1 MESNRDEADKCLELA
16 MKFIREGNKEKAE
29 KFVRKAGKLFP
40 SRRIQEVLNLVQ
52 QMDADSKDASDGAS
66 SPNSGHRANGHGHA
80 HARAGADHDNEEAT
94 TSNANY
100 TQEQV
105 EAVKRIRKCKNY
117 YEMLGVS
124 KDFSESELKKSYRK
138 LALAFH
144 PDKNSAP
151 GASEAFKAIGN
162 AYAVLSDGEK
172 KRQYD
177 LYGDEEPVR
186 SRRSHHHHHGFY
198 EYDDPSHGFQADM
211 TAEEIFNMFF
221 GGGMPG
227 SSVYVRRG
235 GRWQRQGAGGG
246 HDDQHGGHHHT
257 GHHYDSSSNFSAIF
271 QLMPILLLILV
282 SMISS
287 LLVSDPLYNLE
298 PSHKYNIQRKT
309 TNLKISYY
317 VKDSFSTDFTGS
329 LRKLERE
336 IEDVYIQRLRDACFR
351 ERAYKEN
358 LLWQAR
364 YSGNSNLMN
373 KAHNYPTS
381 SCTNLEKMYAR
392 RGG

>member
-29 KFVRKAGKLFP
+29 KFVKKAEKLYP

-52 QMDADSKDASDGAS
+52 QMDTKKSNSDNNGTS
-66 SPNSGHRANGHGHA
+66 GSHKRNGHRESSTAE
-80 HARAGADHDNEEAT
+80 HDNEEAT

-117 YEMLGVS
+117 YEMLGVG

-162 AYAVLSDGEK
+162 AYAVLSDAEK

-186 SRRSHHHHHGFY
+186 SRRSHHHGFY

-235 GRWQRQGAGGG
+235 GRWQRQGAGAGS
-246 HDDQHGGHHHT
+246 DESHGGHHH
-257 GHHYDSSSNFSAIF
+257 HSSHYDTSSNFSAIF

-282 SMISS
+282 SMLSS

-298 PSHKYNIQRKT
+298 PTHKYNIQRRT

-317 VKDSFSTDFTGS
+317 VKDSFSSDFTGS
-329 LRKLERE
+329 LKKLERE
-336 IEDVYIQRLRDACFR
+336 VEDVYIQRLRDACFR
-351 ERAYKEN
+351 ERAYREN

-364 YSGNSNLMN
+364 YSGNNNLLN
-373 KAHNYPTS
+373 KAHNYPTT
-381 SCTNLEKMYAR
+381 SCNTLEKLYN

>member
-1 MESNRDEADKCLELA
+1 MISRDEADKCLEIA
-16 MKFIREGNKEKAE
+16 MRAIREGNKEKAE

-40 SRRIQEVLNLVQ
+40 SRRIQEVMNLVQ
-52 QMDADSKDASDGAS
+52 GMGGEKES
-66 SPNSGHRANGHGHA
+66 SESSVPPHHRRNGHRDTSAE
-80 HARAGADHDNEEAT
+80 HDNEEAT
-94 TSNANY
+94 TSNTSY

-105 EAVKRIRKCKNY
+105 EAVKKIRRCKNY

-124 KDFSESELKKSYRK
+124 KDCSESELKKSYRK

-162 AYAVLSDGEK
+162 AYAVLSDADK

-186 SRRSHHHHHGFY
+186 SRRSHHHGFY

-227 SSVYVRRG
+227 SNVYVRRG
-235 GRWQRQGAGGG
+235 GRWQRQGAGASDHHDG
-246 HDDQHGGHHHT
+246 HGHHH
-257 GHHYDSSSNFSAIF
+257 GAHYDNSAANFSAIF

-282 SMISS
+282 SMLSS
-287 LLVSDPLYNLE
+287 FLVSCELL
-298 PSHKYNIQRKT
+298 IW
-309 TNLKISYY
+309 I
-317 VKDSFSTDFTGS
+317 
-329 LRKLERE
+329 RKL
-336 IEDVYIQRLRDACFR
+336 Q
-351 ERAYKEN
+351 
-358 LLWQAR
+358 
-364 YSGNSNLMN
+364 
-373 KAHNYPTS
+373 
-381 SCTNLEKMYAR
+381 
-392 RGG
+392 

>member
-1 MESNRDEADKCLELA
+1 

-29 KFVRKAGKLFP
+29 KFVKKAEKLYP

-52 QMDADSKDASDGAS
+52 QMDHKKSNSDSNG
-66 SPNSGHRANGHGHA
+66 NSGSHKRNGHRESSA
-80 HARAGADHDNEEAT
+80 AEHDNEEAT

-117 YEMLGVS
+117 YEMLGVG

-162 AYAVLSDGEK
+162 AYAVLSDAEK

-186 SRRSHHHHHGFY
+186 SRRSHHHGFY
-198 EYDDPSHGFQADM
+198 EYEDPSHGFQADM

-235 GRWQRQGAGGG
+235 GRWHRQGAGGG
-246 HDDQHGGHHHT
+246 SDEGHGGHHH
-257 GHHYDSSSNFSAIF
+257 HSNHYDSSNNFSAIF

-282 SMISS
+282 SMLSS
-287 LLVSDPLYNLE
+287 LLVI
-298 PSHKYNIQRKT
+298 H
-309 TNLKISYY
+309 
-317 VKDSFSTDFTGS
+317 F
-329 LRKLERE
+329 
-336 IEDVYIQRLRDACFR
+336 
-351 ERAYKEN
+351 
-358 LLWQAR
+358 
-364 YSGNSNLMN
+364 
-373 KAHNYPTS
+373 
-381 SCTNLEKMYAR
+381 
-392 RGG
+392 

>member
-1 MESNRDEADKCLELA
+1 MISRDEADKCLEIA
-16 MKFIREGNKEKAE
+16 MRAIREGNKEKAE

-40 SRRIQEVLNLVQ
+40 SRRIQEVMNLVQ
-52 QMDADSKDASDGAS
+52 GMGEEKESSDSSV
-66 SPNSGHRANGHGHA
+66 PPHHRRNGHRDTSAE
-80 HARAGADHDNEEAT
+80 HDNEEAT
-94 TSNANY
+94 TSNTSY

-105 EAVKRIRKCKNY
+105 EAVKKIRRCKNY

-124 KDFSESELKKSYRK
+124 KDCSESELKKSYRK

-162 AYAVLSDGEK
+162 AYAVLSDADK

-186 SRRSHHHHHGFY
+186 SRRSHHHGFY

-227 SSVYVRRG
+227 SNVYVRRG
-235 GRWQRQGAGGG
+235 GRWQRQGAGASDHHDG
-246 HDDQHGGHHHT
+246 HGHHH
-257 GHHYDSSSNFSAIF
+257 GAHYDNSAANFSAIF

-282 SMISS
+282 SMLSS
-287 LLVSDPLYNLE
+287 FLVSCELL
-298 PSHKYNIQRKT
+298 IW
-309 TNLKISYY
+309 I
-317 VKDSFSTDFTGS
+317 
-329 LRKLERE
+329 RKL
-336 IEDVYIQRLRDACFR
+336 Q
-351 ERAYKEN
+351 
-358 LLWQAR
+358 
-364 YSGNSNLMN
+364 
-373 KAHNYPTS
+373 
-381 SCTNLEKMYAR
+381 
-392 RGG
+392 

>member
-1 MESNRDEADKCLELA
+1 MRA
-16 MKFIREGNKEKAE
+16 IREGNKEKAE

-40 SRRIQEVLNLVQ
+40 SRRIQEVMNLVQ
-52 QMDADSKDASDGAS
+52 GMGEEKES
-66 SPNSGHRANGHGHA
+66 SESNVPPHHRRNGHRDTSAE
-80 HARAGADHDNEEAT
+80 HDNEEAT
-94 TSNANY
+94 TSNTSY

-105 EAVKRIRKCKNY
+105 EAVKKIRKCKNY

-124 KDFSESELKKSYRK
+124 KDCSESELKKSYRK

-162 AYAVLSDGEK
+162 AYAVLSDADK

-186 SRRSHHHHHGFY
+186 SRRSHHHGFY

-227 SSVYVRRG
+227 SNVYVRRG
-235 GRWQRQGAGGG
+235 GRWQRQGAGASDHHDG
-246 HDDQHGGHHHT
+246 HGHHH
-257 GHHYDSSSNFSAIF
+257 GAHYDNSAANFSAIF

-282 SMISS
+282 SMLSS
-287 LLVSDPLYNLE
+287 FLVSCELL
-298 PSHKYNIQRKT
+298 IW
-309 TNLKISYY
+309 I
-317 VKDSFSTDFTGS
+317 
-329 LRKLERE
+329 RKL
-336 IEDVYIQRLRDACFR
+336 Q
-351 ERAYKEN
+351 
-358 LLWQAR
+358 
-364 YSGNSNLMN
+364 
-373 KAHNYPTS
+373 
-381 SCTNLEKMYAR
+381 
-392 RGG
+392 

>member
-16 MKFIREGNKEKAE
+16 LKFIREGNKEKAE
-29 KFVRKAGKLFP
+29 KFVLKAEKLFP

-52 QMDADSKDASDGAS
+52 QMDASQEETAPPHKRFGHQSESKTG
-66 SPNSGHRANGHGHA
+66 GGE
-80 HARAGADHDNEEAT
+80 HDNEEAT

-105 EAVKRIRKCKNY
+105 ESVKKIRKCKNY
-117 YEMLGVS
+117 YEILGVS
-124 KDFSESELKKSYRK
+124 KDCSESELKKSYRK

-144 PDKNSAP
+144 PDKNKAP

-162 AYAVLSDGEK
+162 AYAVLSDTEK

-177 LYGDEEPVR
+177 LYGDEEPAR
-186 SRRSHHHHHGFY
+186 SRRSHHHGFY

-235 GRWQRQGAGGG
+235 GRWHRHGAGGG
-246 HDDQHGGHHHT
+246 GGESHHGQHHHSSQ
-257 GHHYDSSSNFSAIF
+257 YDNSTNFSAIF

-282 SMISS
+282 SMLSS
-287 LLVSDPLYNLE
+287 LLVS
-298 PSHKYNIQRKT
+298 
-309 TNLKISYY
+309 
-317 VKDSFSTDFTGS
+317 TD
-329 LRKLERE
+329 
-336 IEDVYIQRLRDACFR
+336 
-351 ERAYKEN
+351 N
-358 LLWQAR
+358 
-364 YSGNSNLMN
+364 
-373 KAHNYPTS
+373 
-381 SCTNLEKMYAR
+381 
-392 RGG
+392 

>member
-1 MESNRDEADKCLELA
+1 
-16 MKFIREGNKEKAE
+16 
-29 KFVRKAGKLFP
+29 
-40 SRRIQEVLNLVQ
+40 
-52 QMDADSKDASDGAS
+52 
-66 SPNSGHRANGHGHA
+66 
-80 HARAGADHDNEEAT
+80 
-94 TSNANY
+94 
-100 TQEQV
+100 
-105 EAVKRIRKCKNY
+105 
-117 YEMLGVS
+117 
-124 KDFSESELKKSYRK
+124 
-138 LALAFH
+138 
-144 PDKNSAP
+144 
-151 GASEAFKAIGN
+151 
-162 AYAVLSDGEK
+162 
-172 KRQYD
+172 
-177 LYGDEEPVR
+177 
-186 SRRSHHHHHGFY
+186 
-198 EYDDPSHGFQADM
+198 
-211 TAEEIFNMFF
+211 MFF

-235 GRWQRQGAGGG
+235 GRWQRQAGGN
-246 HDDQHGGHHHT
+246 HDDHHGGHHHA

-317 VKDSFSTDFTGS
+317 VKESFSTDFTGS

>member
-16 MKFIREGNKEKAE
+16 MKYIRDGNKEKAE
-29 KFVRKAGKLFP
+29 KFVKKAGKLFP
-40 SRRIQEVLNLVQ
+40 SRRIQEIMNLVQ
-52 QMDADSKDASDGAS
+52 QMDSQSASEPGPGQAHKR
-66 SPNSGHRANGHGHA
+66 NGHRE
-80 HARAGADHDNEEAT
+80 AGAEHDNEEAT

-124 KDFSESELKKSYRK
+124 KDSSESELKKSYRK

-162 AYAVLSDGEK
+162 AYAVLSDAEK

-186 SRRSHHHHHGFY
+186 SRRSHHHGFY

-235 GRWQRQGAGGG
+235 GRWQRRGAE
-246 HDDQHGGHHHT
+246 QQEEHGGHHH
-257 GHHYDSSSNFSAIF
+257 HSAHYDNTSNFSAIF

-282 SMISS
+282 SMLSS

-298 PSHKYNIQRKT
+298 PTHKYSIQRRT

-317 VKDSFSTDFTGS
+317 VKESFSSDFTGS
-329 LRKLERE
+329 LKKLERE
-336 IEDVYIQRLRDACFR
+336 VEDVYIQRLRDACFR

-364 YSGNSNLMN
+364 YSGNNNLLN
-373 KAHNYPTS
+373 KAHNYPTT
-381 SCTNLEKMYAR
+381 SCNTLEKMYN

>member
-1 MESNRDEADKCLELA
+1 
-16 MKFIREGNKEKAE
+16 MKYIREGNKEKAE
-29 KFVRKAGKLFP
+29 KFVKKAGKLFP

-52 QMDADSKDASDGAS
+52 QMDANDTSDTGT
-66 SPNSGHRANGHGHA
+66 HQRNGHA
-80 HARAGADHDNEEAT
+80 KQTATEHDNEEAT

-105 EAVKRIRKCKNY
+105 ESVKRIRKCKNY

-124 KDFSESELKKSYRK
+124 KDFTESELKKSYRK

-162 AYAVLSDGEK
+162 AYAVLSDADK

-186 SRRSHHHHHGFY
+186 SRRSHHHHGFY

-235 GRWQRQGAGGG
+235 GRWQRQAGGHGGG
-246 HDDQHGGHHHT
+246 HDDHHGAHHHSS
-257 GHHYDSSSNFSAIF
+257 HYDSQSNFSAIF

-282 SMISS
+282 SMLSS
-287 LLVSDPLYNLE
+287 LLVS
-298 PSHKYNIQRKT
+298 
-309 TNLKISYY
+309 
-317 VKDSFSTDFTGS
+317 
-329 LRKLERE
+329 
-336 IEDVYIQRLRDACFR
+336 
-351 ERAYKEN
+351 
-358 LLWQAR
+358 
-364 YSGNSNLMN
+364 
-373 KAHNYPTS
+373 
-381 SCTNLEKMYAR
+381 
-392 RGG
+392 

>member
-1 MESNRDEADKCLELA
+1 MESNRDEADKCLEIA
-16 MKFIREGNKEKAE
+16 MRAIREGNRDKAGKFVKKAE
-29 KFVRKAGKLFP
+29 KLFP
-40 SRRIQEVLNLVQ
+40 SRKIQEVLNLVN
-52 QMDADSKDASDGAS
+52 QMDAQSGPQSKVPPKQRNGHREAS
-66 SPNSGHRANGHGHA
+66 SGGG
-80 HARAGADHDNEEAT
+80 DHDNEEAT

-117 YEMLGVS
+117 YEMLSVS
-124 KDFSESELKKSYRK
+124 KDSSESELKKSYRK

-162 AYAVLSDGEK
+162 AYAVLSDSEK

-186 SRRSHHHHHGFY
+186 STRSHRHGFY

-227 SSVYVRRG
+227 SNVYVRRG
-235 GRWQRQGAGGG
+235 GRWQRQAAQGQQAEGHGG
-246 HDDQHGGHHHT
+246 HQGRGGGHHHYET
-257 GHHYDSSSNFSAIF
+257 SSNFSAIF

-282 SMISS
+282 SMLSS
-287 LLVSDPLYNLE
+287 LLVSDPIYNLD
-298 PSHKYNIQRKT
+298 PTHKYNIQRRT

-317 VKDSFSTDFTGS
+317 VKDSFSADFTGS
-329 LRKLERE
+329 LKKLERE
-336 IEDVYIQRLRDACFR
+336 VEDVHVQRLRDTCFR

-373 KAHNYPTS
+373 KAHNYPTN
-381 SCTNLEKMYAR
+381 SCNNLEKLYN

>member
-16 MKFIREGNKEKAE
+16 MKFIRDGNKEKAE

-66 SPNSGHRANGHGHA
+66 SPNSGHRANGHAHA
-80 HARAGADHDNEEAT
+80 HARAGVDHDNEEAT

-162 AYAVLSDGEK
+162 AYAVLSDAEK